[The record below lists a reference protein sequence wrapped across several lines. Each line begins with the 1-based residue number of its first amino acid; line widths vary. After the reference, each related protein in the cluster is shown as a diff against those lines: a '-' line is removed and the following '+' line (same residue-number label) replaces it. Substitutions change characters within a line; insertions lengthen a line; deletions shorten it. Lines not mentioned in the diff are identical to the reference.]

1 MTLSV
6 GILCCITL
14 LPCFIHGNY
23 LMWWVR
29 ISIRTRCT
37 ALYDKVFLWLATA
50 RWFSPGPT
58 VCSTNKTDH
67 HDITE
72 ILLKRSV
79 SYWDRSYQIASIISR
94 YKFDNSSTVRRL
106 LFCDRSYNNNIYHV
120 DVYVRQLFNSMF
132 EVYFTC
138 ESISIKFRHLFENSK
153 HQTCSPRY
161 KCNVPCINIQSTH
174 ILR

>member
-1 MTLSV
+1 MEWILIIVPLMTLSV

-94 YKFDNSSTVRRL
+94 YKFDNSSTRCSVSTL
-106 LFCDRSYNNNIYHV
+106 LWLIVPNNIYHIEAQ
-120 DVYVRQLFNSMF
+120 VRQQLNAMF
-132 EVYFTC
+132 GVYLIVIDRT
-138 ESISIKFRHLFENSK
+138 
-153 HQTCSPRY
+153 
-161 KCNVPCINIQSTH
+161 
-174 ILR
+174 

>member
-1 MTLSV
+1 MEWILIIVPLMTLSV

-94 YKFDNSSTVRRL
+94 YKFDNSSTRCSVSTL
-106 LFCDRSYNNNIYHV
+106 LWLIVPNNIYHIEV
-120 DVYVRQLFNSMF
+120 QVRQQLNAMF
-132 EVYFTC
+132 GVYLIVIDRT
-138 ESISIKFRHLFENSK
+138 
-153 HQTCSPRY
+153 
-161 KCNVPCINIQSTH
+161 
-174 ILR
+174 

>member
-1 MTLSV
+1 MEWILIIVPLMTLSV

-94 YKFDNSSTVRRL
+94 YKFDNSSTRCSASTL
-106 LFCDRSYNNNIYHV
+106 LWLIVPNNIYHIEV
-120 DVYVRQLFNSMF
+120 QVRQQLN
-132 EVYFTC
+132 
-138 ESISIKFRHLFENSK
+138 
-153 HQTCSPRY
+153 CSTPTFLWS
-161 KCNVPCINIQSTH
+161 V
-174 ILR
+174 L